1 MVKNSIYVVEEG
13 KWVKD
18 TKEEWPEERKE
29 VNNTG
34 GETSEVE
41 SDEKVSIVP
50 VWSRTEYIQWD

>member
-13 KWVKD
+13 KCVKD
-18 TKEEWPEERKE
+18 TKEERPEERKE

-34 GETSEVE
+34 GETYEVE

-50 VWSRTEYIQWD
+50 VWSRTEYIK

>member
-18 TKEEWPEERKE
+18 TKEERPEERKE

-50 VWSRTEYIQWD
+50 VWSRTEYIQ